1 MKDNPLLWLFLLQLV
16 FICLN
21 AIFACAEIAVIT
33 MNDNK
38 LAKLT
43 AAGDKRAMR
52 LTKLTEQPA
61 GFLATIQVGITLV
74 NLLSSAV
81 ATENFSDR
89 LVAWFISV
97 GINIPLSVV
106 NILSVAIIT
115 VLLTYFTVLLGELIP
130 KRLAMKKAE
139 QIALGMSG
147 LIYAVSKIFTPA
159 VWLFTVS
166 TNGLLRLLGVDPN
179 SEEDENAEE
188 EIRMILDAGKQKGTI
203 QPDEQSMIQNIFE
216 FDDIS
221 AGEIMTHRT
230 EVSLLWVEET
240 DEQWERTINE
250 SRHSIYPICED
261 NPDHIIGV
269 LYTKDYLRLNNK
281 AREHAMEK
289 AVQCAYFVPESVR
302 ADVLFRNMKKSRNH
316 FAVVVDEYGGMSGI
330 VTMNDLLE
338 QLVGDLDDDM
348 SEPPEAPLIE
358 RIDSKTWRIQ
368 GTAPLD
374 EVARQLGVLLPDE
387 EHDTFGGL
395 VFGILGTVPNDGS
408 TPELEEYGLTIKVT
422 KIQDRRL
429 DSAIVCLSDAEK
441 NDAKQLEKDS

>member
-1 MKDNPLLWLFLLQLV
+1 LDDNPLLWLLLLQLV

-21 AIFACAEIAVIT
+21 AIFACAEIAVIS

-38 LAKLT
+38 LAKLS
-43 AAGDKRAMR
+43 AAGDKRALR
-52 LTKLTEQPA
+52 LTKLTQQPA
-61 GFLATIQVGITLV
+61 SFLATIQVGITLV

-89 LVAWFISV
+89 LAAWLAGIS
-97 GINIPLSVV
+97 INIPISII

-147 LIYAVSKIFTPA
+147 LIYVVSRIFTPA

-179 SEEDENAEE
+179 SENEENAEE
-188 EIRMILDAGKQKGTI
+188 EILMILDAGKQKGTI
-203 QPDEQSMIQNIFE
+203 QPEEQNMIQNIFE

-230 EVSLLWVEET
+230 EVSLLWLEES
-240 DEQWERTINE
+240 DEQWEQTIIE
-250 SRHSIYPICED
+250 SRHSIYPICSDSPD
-261 NPDHIIGV
+261 NIVGV
-269 LYTKDYLRLNNK
+269 LYAKDYFRLK
-281 AREHAMEK
+281 DKTREEVMK
-289 AVQCAYFVPESVR
+289 NAVQPAYFVPETVR

-330 VTMNDLLE
+330 ITMNDLLE
-338 QLVGDLDDDM
+338 ELVGDLEDDISM
-348 SEPPEAPLIE
+348 PEEAPPIE

-368 GTAPLD
+368 GNAPLD
-374 EVARQLGVLLPDE
+374 DVSKQLGVMLPDE
-387 EHDTFGGL
+387 EYDTFGGL
-395 VFGILGTVPNDGS
+395 VFGLLGNIPSDGS

-422 KIQDRRL
+422 KIKDRRL
-429 DSAIVCLSDAEK
+429 ESAVVYLSDLSDANSPKKTVNE
-441 NDAKQLEKDS
+441 

>member
-1 MKDNPLLWLFLLQLV
+1 LTDNPLLWLLLLQLV

-38 LAKLT
+38 LAKLS
-43 AAGDKRAMR
+43 AAGDKRALR
-52 LTKLTEQPA
+52 LSKLTEQPA

-89 LVAWFISV
+89 LAAWLANI
-97 GINIPLSVV
+97 GIHMPTSVV
-106 NILSVAIIT
+106 NALSVAMIT

-147 LIYAVSKIFTPA
+147 LIYGVSKIFTPA

-166 TNGLLRLLGVDPN
+166 TNGLLRLFGVDPN
-179 SEEDENAEE
+179 REEDENAEE

-203 QPDEQSMIQNIFE
+203 QPEEQSMIQNIFE
-216 FDDIS
+216 FDDIA

-230 EVSLLWVEET
+230 EVSLLWLDET
-240 DEQWERTINE
+240 DEQWEQTIHE
-250 SRHSIYPICED
+250 SRHSVYPVCSES
-261 NPDHIIGV
+261 PDHIVGV
-269 LYTKDYLRLNNK
+269 LYAKDYLRLK
-281 AREHAMEK
+281 DKTRDHAMK
-289 AVQCAYFVPESVR
+289 SAVQPAYFIPESVR
-302 ADVLFRNMKKSRNH
+302 ADVLFRNMKKSRIH

-338 QLVGDLDDDM
+338 QLVGDLDDDS
-348 SEPPEAPLIE
+348 SEPPETPLIE
-358 RIDSKTWRIQ
+358 RVDSKTWRIQ
-368 GTAPLD
+368 GAASLD
-374 EVARQLGVLLPDE
+374 EVSRQLGVLLPDE

-395 VFGILGTVPNDGS
+395 VFGLLGAVPSDGS
-408 TPELEEYGLTIKVT
+408 TPELEEYGLIIQVT
-422 KIQDRRL
+422 KIKAHRL
-429 DSAIVCLSDAEK
+429 ESAVVCLSDAKPGNE
-441 NDAKQLEKDS
+441 

>member
-1 MKDNPLLWLFLLQLV
+1 
-16 FICLN
+16 
-21 AIFACAEIAVIT
+21 

-38 LAKLT
+38 LAKLS
-43 AAGDKRAMR
+43 AAGDKRALR

-89 LVAWFISV
+89 LVEWFVSIGV
-97 GINIPLSVV
+97 NIPGSVINV
-106 NILSVAIIT
+106 LSVALIT
-115 VLLTYFTVLLGELIP
+115 VVLTYFTVLLGELIP

-147 LIYAVSKIFTPA
+147 LIYTVSKIFTPA
-159 VWLFTVS
+159 IWLFTVS

-179 SEEDENAEE
+179 SEDEENAEE

-203 QPDEQSMIQNIFE
+203 QPDEQDMIQNIFE
-216 FDDIS
+216 FDDTS

-230 EVSLLWVEET
+230 EVSLLWLDET
-240 DEQWERTINE
+240 DEQWEQTINE
-250 SRHSIYPICED
+250 SRHSIYPICSD
-261 NPDHIIGV
+261 SPDKIVGV
-269 LYTKDYLRLNNK
+269 LYAKDYLRLKNK
-281 AREHAMEK
+281 VRGEVMK
-289 AVQCAYFVPESVR
+289 NAVQPAYFIPESVR

-330 VTMNDLLE
+330 ITMNDLLE
-338 QLVGDLDDDM
+338 ELVGDLEDDI
-348 SEPPEAPLIE
+348 SVPAEAPMIE

-374 EVARQLGVLLPDE
+374 EVSKQLDALLPNDE
-387 EHDTFGGL
+387 YDTFGGL
-395 VFGILGTVPNDGS
+395 VFGLLGTIPSDGS

-422 KIQDRRL
+422 KIKDHRL
-429 DSAIVCLSDAEK
+429 ESAVVCSSDAEPPSTV
-441 NDAKQLEKDS
+441 ND

>member
-1 MKDNPLLWLFLLQLV
+1 LDDNPLLWLLLLQLV

-21 AIFACAEIAVIT
+21 AVFACAEIAVIS

-38 LAKLT
+38 LAKLS
-43 AAGDKRAMR
+43 ASGDKRALR
-52 LTKLTEQPA
+52 LTKLTRQPA
-61 GFLATIQVGITLV
+61 SFLATIQVGITLV

-89 LVAWFISV
+89 LAAWLAGIS
-97 GINIPLSVV
+97 INIPLSII

-147 LIYAVSKIFTPA
+147 LIYVVSRIFTPA

-179 SEEDENAEE
+179 SENEENAEE
-188 EIRMILDAGKQKGTI
+188 EILMILDAGKQKGTI
-203 QPDEQSMIQNIFE
+203 QPEEQNMIQNIFE

-230 EVSLLWVEET
+230 EVSLLWLEES
-240 DEQWERTINE
+240 DEQWEQTITE
-250 SRHSIYPICED
+250 SRHSIYPICSDSPD
-261 NPDHIIGV
+261 NIVGV
-269 LYTKDYLRLNNK
+269 LYAKDYFRLKNK
-281 AREHAMEK
+281 TREEVMK
-289 AVQCAYFVPESVR
+289 NAVQPAYFVPESVR

-330 VTMNDLLE
+330 ITMNDLLE
-338 QLVGDLDDDM
+338 ELVGDLEDDISM
-348 SEPPEAPLIE
+348 PEELPQIE

-374 EVARQLGVLLPDE
+374 EVSKQLGILLPDDE
-387 EHDTFGGL
+387 YDTFGGL
-395 VFGILGTVPNDGS
+395 VFGLLGNVPSDGS
-408 TPELEEYGLTIKVT
+408 TPELEEYGLNIKVT
-422 KIQDRRL
+422 KIKDRRL
-429 DSAIVCLSDAEK
+429 ESAVVYLSDDKSPERTD
-441 NDAKQLEKDS
+441 NE